1 MVCNLIFG
9 CIHPPEWML
18 KYKLDRRPHNVNKH
32 RFFGYGTTQICTSLA
47 SDAAIASN
55 WFYYI
60 IWLSRNDR
68 RVYSMALLTISVV
81 LATITWFLQVVE
93 GRLGFQQCC
102 GLRLANQHVLGIGI
116 LLQDIPQIALT
127 VLMDIFYQNG
137 LSMAGLLN
145 IATSL
150 HDALTKIRALVD
162 DDVEDERKYINSDS
176 LLVERPGIKEAEV
189 SRLAAEI

>member
-1 MVCNLIFG
+1 MI
-9 CIHPPEWML
+9 
-18 KYKLDRRPHNVNKH
+18 KYKLDRRPHNVNKC
-32 RFFGYGTTQICTSLA
+32 RFCGYGITQICISLG

-55 WFYYI
+55 WIYYI
-60 IWLSRNDR
+60 TWLSRNDR
-68 RVYSMALLTISVV
+68 RVYAMAVLTTSVV
-81 LATITWFLQVVE
+81 LATICWFLQVVE
-93 GRLGFQQCC
+93 GRLGFHKCC
-102 GLRLANQHVLGIGI
+102 GLRLTNQHVLCIGV

-127 VLMDIFYQNG
+127 VLMDTLHDSG
-137 LSMAGLLN
+137 LSMVGLLN

-176 LLVERPGIKEAEV
+176 LLVERPGIKESDV